1 MLGHLL
7 LLVWGDAR
15 RRRVTIPLLQLLGR
29 RVLLMLANLVETLLR
44 VLGGGL
50 AGERLLGVGLGR
62 LELVDLADGGRS
74 GMLV

>member
-1 MLGHLL
+1 
-7 LLVWGDAR
+7 
-15 RRRVTIPLLQLLGR
+15 
-29 RVLLMLANLVETLLR
+29 MLANLVETLLR